1 MEYYKDLHKKPEPI
15 KFNLIGGILFIL
27 IAITSIII
35 RLDEGISIFWWFY
48 SVFFFLYGMVMILQY
63 RGVNVDKIFGKKFIR
78 ITSENIYYKP
88 TYRAKEQKMNWN
100 DIKNIT
106 FNINSVDFEN
116 QATRLKMSYHQQEY
130 RDVKELK
137 ETIIQTAEQKSIP
150 VQHKNQ

>member
-35 RLDEGISIFWWFY
+35 RLNEGISIFWWFY

-63 RGVNVDKIFGKKFIR
+63 RGVNVDRIFGKKFIR

-88 TYRAKEQKMNWN
+88 TYQAKEQKMNWN
-100 DIKNIT
+100 KIKNIK
-106 FNINSVDFEN
+106 FNINSVDFES
-116 QATRLKMSYHQQEY
+116 QTSILKISYHKQEY
-130 RDVKELK
+130 KYVKELK
-137 ETIIQTAEQKSIP
+137 DTILQNAEEKNIP
-150 VQHKNQ
+150 VEINY

>member
-63 RGVNVDKIFGKKFIR
+63 RGVNVDRIFGKKFIR

-88 TYRAKEQKMNWN
+88 TYRTKEQKMNWN
-100 DIKNIT
+100 KIKNIK
-106 FNINSVDFEN
+106 FNINSVEFES
-116 QATRLKMSYHQQEY
+116 QTSILKISYHKQEY
-130 RDVKELK
+130 KYVKELK
-137 ETIIQTAEQKSIP
+137 DTILQNAEEKNIP
-150 VQHKNQ
+150 VEINY

>member
-63 RGVNVDKIFGKKFIR
+63 RGVNVDRIFGKKFIR

-88 TYRAKEQKMNWN
+88 TYRTKEQKMNWN
-100 DIKNIT
+100 KIKNIK
-106 FNINSVDFEN
+106 FNINSVEFES
-116 QATRLKMSYHQQEY
+116 QTSILKISYHQQEY
-130 RDVKELK
+130 KYVKELK
-137 ETIIQTAEQKSIP
+137 DTILQNAEEKNIP
-150 VQHKNQ
+150 VEINY